1 MYELEDAYKLEKD
14 TFETWEEVPEHA
26 MVKSSEGIFVK
37 LNDEV
42 TAFTNDVKSLGGWSG
57 GWISIATG
65 RGYLTRG
72 PYTTVTV
79 SS

>member
-42 TAFTNDVKSLGGWSG
+42 TAFTNDVNSLGGWSG

-65 RGYLTRG
+65 RDHLTCG